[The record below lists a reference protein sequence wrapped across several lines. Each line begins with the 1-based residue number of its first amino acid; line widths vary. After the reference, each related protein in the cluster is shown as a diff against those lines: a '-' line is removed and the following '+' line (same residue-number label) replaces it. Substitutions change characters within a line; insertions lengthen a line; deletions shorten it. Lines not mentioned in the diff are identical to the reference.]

1 MKRTSLAPFGT
12 SALLSLFTLLT
23 LAAGSIAFTQD
34 AAQDLSKVDADYAIQ
49 GEYSGTA
56 DDADQTKVGVQVIA
70 MGDGKFQAVG
80 YMGGLPGDGWDG
92 EKPDRI
98 DGKRDGDGG
107 DAIVKFDNGG
117 RYSGDIK
124 KEVMTIFDEG
134 KEVIQLKR
142 VERKSPTLGK
152 KPPEGA
158 LVFFDGSNLD
168 HFKKGAK
175 MTDDGLLMQGSNTK
189 TTFGSG
195 TLHLEFRTPYKP
207 KARGQGRGNSGCY
220 MQARYEVQ
228 VLDSFG
234 LEGKHNEC
242 GGVYSVKDP
251 DMNMCFPPLTWQTY
265 DIEFTAA
272 EFDGDKK
279 TKNARMTVRHNGVV
293 VHDDI
298 EVPKRTTASPLAE
311 GKDEGYLHLQNHGNP
326 VRYRNIWFVEK

>member
-1 MKRTSLAPFGT
+1 MKRTSLATFGS
-12 SALLSLFTLLT
+12 SALLSLFTICT
-23 LAAGSIAFTQD
+23 LAIGSIAFAQD
-34 AAQDLSKVDADYAIQ
+34 SAQDLTKVDADYAIQ
-49 GEYSGTA
+49 GEYSGTDG
-56 DDADQTKVGVQVIA
+56 DDKVGVQVIA
-70 MGDGKFQAVG
+70 MGDGAFQAVG

-92 EKPDRI
+92 ETPDRVP
-98 DGKRDGDGG
+98 GKRDGDV
-107 DAIVKFDNGG
+107 VKFDDGD
-117 RYSGDIK
+117 RYSGTIEK
-124 KEVMTIFDEG
+124 KVMTIFDEG
-134 KEVIQLKR
+134 KQVIQLNR
-142 VERKSPTLGK
+142 LERKSPTLGK

-168 HFKKGAK
+168 HFKKGAN
-175 MTDDGLLMQGSNTK
+175 MTDDGLLMQGANTK

-251 DMNMCFPPLTWQTY
+251 DQNMCFPPLTWQTY

-311 GKDEGYLHLQNHGNP
+311 GKDKGYLHLQNHGNP

>member
-1 MKRTSLAPFGT
+1 MKWTSP
-12 SALLSLFTLLT
+12 ALLVLFLLFSP
-23 LAAGSIAFTQD
+23 LPLL
-34 AAQDLSKVDADYAIQ
+34 AQDKVDPANPDHVDADYAIQ
-49 GEYSGTA
+49 GEYSGTDG
-56 DDADQTKVGVQVIA
+56 DDKVGVQIIA
-70 MGDGKFQAVG
+70 MGDGAFQGVG

-92 EKPDRI
+92 EKPSRV
-98 DGKRDGDGG
+98 DGKRDGDK
-107 DAIVKFDNGG
+107 VVFDDGE
-117 RYSGDIK
+117 RYSGHIK
-124 KEVMTIFDEG
+124 DGVMTIFDEG

-142 VERKSPTLGK
+142 LVRKSPTLGK
-152 KPPEGA
+152 RAPEGA

-168 HFKKGAK
+168 HWKKGAK
-175 MTDDGLLMQGSNTK
+175 KTEDGLLMQGSNTK

-195 TLHLEFRTPYKP
+195 RLHLEFRTPYKP

-242 GGVYSVKDP
+242 GGVYSV
-251 DMNMCFPPLTWQTY
+251 WQTY
-265 DIEFTAA
+265 DIDFTAA

-279 TKNARMTVRHNGVV
+279 VKNARMTVRHNGVV

-298 EVPKRTTASPLAE
+298 EVPKRTTASPLGE
-311 GKDEGYLHLQNHGNP
+311 GKDPGYLHLQNHGNP

>member
-1 MKRTSLAPFGT
+1 MKRTSLAPFGS
-12 SALLSLFTLLT
+12 SALLSLFTFCT
-23 LAAGSIAFTQD
+23 LAIGAIAFAQD
-34 AAQDLSKVDADYAIQ
+34 DAQDLTKVDADYATQ
-49 GEYSGTA
+49 GEYSGT
-56 DDADQTKVGVQVIA
+56 DGEDNIGVQVIA
-70 MGDGKFQAVG
+70 MGDGTFQAVA
-80 YMGGLPGDGWDG
+80 YMGGLPGDGWNG
-92 EKPDRI
+92 EKPNRV
-98 DGKRDGDGG
+98 DGKRDGDT
-107 DAIVKFDNGG
+107 VKFDDGE
-117 RYSGDIK
+117 RYSGTIEQ
-124 KEVMTIFDEG
+124 EVMTIFDEG
-134 KEVIQLKR
+134 KQVIQLKR

-168 HFKKGAK
+168 QWKAGAK
-175 MTDDGLLMQGSNTK
+175 MTDHGLLMQGANTK

-195 TLHLEFRTPYKP
+195 RLHLEFRTPYKP

-251 DMNMCFPPLTWQTY
+251 DQNMCFPPLTWQTY
-265 DIEFTAA
+265 DIDFTAA
-272 EFDGDKK
+272 EFVGDKK
-279 TKNARMTVRHNGVV
+279 IKNARMTVRHNGVV

-298 EVPKRTTASPLAE
+298 EVPKRTTASPLGE
-311 GKDEGYLHLQNHGNP
+311 GKERGYLHLQNHGNP